1 MNAPELA
8 PDRFAIETGQRLM
21 LLYREIYQ
29 RAMRDVPVCN
39 HALTVECIGFRRY
52 GDYAIG
58 VVLTPWFMN
67 LVAVALPDSGLAI
80 VGPDGGTQRLT
91 FVAGEVD
98 FTLSTLTGFGR
109 LLSASLFSPMFD
121 FADMEAARLTADHVL
136 VALLNPE
143 SVAPPLPPRNPETVD
158 RRALIR
164 GAWQGGAR

>member
-8 PDRFAIETGQRLM
+8 PDTFAVETGQRLRV
-21 LLYREIYQ
+21 LYGEIYL
-29 RAMRDVPVCN
+29 RAMHDVPVCN
-39 HALTVECIGFRRY
+39 QALTVESIGFQRY
-52 GDYAIG
+52 NDYAIG

-91 FVAGEVD
+91 FAAGEVD

-121 FADMEAARLTADHVL
+121 FADMAAARLTAEHVL
-136 VALLNPE
+136 AALLDPE
-143 SVAPPLPPRNPETVD
+143 SLAPPAPPRHPETLD